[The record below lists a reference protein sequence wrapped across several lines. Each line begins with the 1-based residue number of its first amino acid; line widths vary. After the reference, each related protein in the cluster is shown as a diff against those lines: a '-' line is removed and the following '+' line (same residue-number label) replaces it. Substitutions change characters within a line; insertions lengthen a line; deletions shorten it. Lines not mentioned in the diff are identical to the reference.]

1 MVLTENLK
9 KIMLAGIGTIAS
21 TAEKSKEILEEMVK
35 KGEITM
41 DQAKILNG
49 DFAQN
54 LKEKSKNIKEKSLD
68 LKESIRKKI
77 ARKYP
82 DNDFSE
88 FLSAL
93 DEGQLEALKEQITA
107 FEEAMQAA
115 DPEEDLLDEAAE
127 EAAETIE
134 AEESAECEEAAADCS
149 EPCEEAEAEP
159 EEQDETEPEE

>member
-93 DEGQLEALKEQITA
+93 DEGQLEALKEQIAA
-107 FEEAMQAA
+107 FEEAVQATE
-115 DPEEDLLDEAAE
+115 PEKDIFDEAAE
-127 EAAETIE
+127 EITETDE
-134 AEESAECEEAAADCS
+134 ADESAETEEDAADS
-149 EPCEEAEAEP
+149 TESCEEAEAED
-159 EEQDETEPEE
+159 EEQEETEPEE